1 MATVK
6 EKETAKLTVNV
17 ESGVDESGKAKY
29 AARSI
34 TNLDPALSDDDA
46 RVIGELYGGLQAYPV
61 STIVRQTSAVLVEE

>member
-17 ESGVDESGKAKY
+17 ESGVDESGKVKY

-34 TNLDPALSDDDA
+34 MNLDPALSDDDA
-46 RVIGELYGGLQAYPV
+46 RVIGELYGGL
-61 STIVRQTSAVLVEE
+61 TR